1 MKALSDRIRVLSGMP
16 STLLGIC
23 CTLAIASSVSA
34 QEADNAMLKYGLSFL
49 KTPYVAHTLEVNDEE
64 KLVVNFDEVDCT
76 TFVEYVL
83 ALSLSPVKDGAID
96 KADYARNLQS
106 IRYRDGKLTVT
117 RPACITL
124 PIGLITVSGMASWKM
139 WPQPTVLIR

>member
-1 MKALSDRIRVLSGMP
+1 MKALSGRIRVLSGMP

-96 KADYARNLQS
+96 KAVQAH
-106 IRYRDGKLTVT
+106 
-117 RPACITL
+117 
-124 PIGLITVSGMASWKM
+124 
-139 WPQPTVLIR
+139 

>member
-1 MKALSDRIRVLSGMP
+1 MKALSGRIRVLSGMP

-83 ALSLSPVKDGAID
+83 ALSLYPQEQAARQWFRLDKEWRYHSHHHQYSGIGCCPSGAC
-96 KADYARNLQS
+96 L
-106 IRYRDGKLTVT
+106 L
-117 RPACITL
+117 
-124 PIGLITVSGMASWKM
+124 
-139 WPQPTVLIR
+139 

>member
-1 MKALSDRIRVLSGMP
+1 MKALSGRIRVLSGMP

-83 ALSLSPVKDGAID
+83 ALSLSPVKDGGD
-96 KADYARNLQS
+96 R
-106 IRYRDGKLTVT
+106 
-117 RPACITL
+117 
-124 PIGLITVSGMASWKM
+124 
-139 WPQPTVLIR
+139 